1 MNYYSAEYYISNKHA
16 FVFKNMICSK
26 LTKKLKDPHK
36 ELLVTH
42 QPQTLSALHQLCFKP
57 IWENNNSNL
66 NKFVPFDFWDWC
78 WLSLKQGEC
87 STHNGSYWNITAH
100 HPHTA
105 FEFGQLFQLK
115 ISHCFQ
121 VSLDIHD
128 LVIFFFFEIMGQ
140 SLWRCF
146 SLWIVLT
153 LTWTWLPSTHTD
165 VYTPKSKVNSVNWLH
180 YVNSRVLVRGSVSF
194 GVCPI
199 LW

>member
-128 LVIFFFFEIMGQ
+128 LVIFFFWDYGTITLEMFFTVNCSNFNMNLAPLN
-140 SLWRCF
+140 SYRC
-146 SLWIVLT
+146 L
-153 LTWTWLPSTHTD
+153 H
-165 VYTPKSKVNSVNWLH
+165 PKVKS
-180 YVNSRVLVRGSVSF
+180 
-194 GVCPI
+194 
-199 LW
+199 